1 MRHTFSRGLRA
12 AKATTAAALA
22 AIATTAL
29 APASATADLQAQP
42 GGVASACTIDG
53 NAPKELALVS
63 LRLNAAAGNKD
74 LAARRPIL
82 VGMMKE
88 LETKPERFKSN
99 LVGYHYTRSQ
109 VLTLMGSDSTIGF
122 NPTRGS
128 IGLGGAPD
136 EKYDLVGGLDSEFKA
151 VVAGA
156 AACEKDVADLRQ
168 NDVWLALTRR
178 ALDASNANQPDTA
191 LYYAQQSLRLST
203 ASPYPHYVLGNVT
216 NAKGDKAAAVGHWK
230 QVVTLAGTDSTYRD
244 LRNSSLYYIGAA
256 QLEAAEKLSGAEKA
270 TAARD
275 AAASFKQL
283 IDAAPGSSDMPNAM
297 QSMAEALMMAGDTA
311 KVTTVYAPLMSGS
324 GDFSDFA
331 YTMGGVIATRANKL
345 EDATTMF
352 ENAVKKNPTA
362 RDALRNLAA
371 TYYARNQFDKMFDP
385 SKKLVAI
392 DPNNKDGWMMFAY
405 GYQGLMQGT
414 KDAAAKKQFADSLI
428 KYQTYAEALPAK
440 VDVKNFQRGANSVTL
455 VLELEQQAAA
465 PGKYEVTA
473 EFLDAKGAV
482 VGKDTQSVGPIAK
495 GAKATVTLKGTG
507 DGIAGYR
514 YLPIK

>member
-12 AKATTAAALA
+12 ANAAAGAALA

-29 APASATADLQAQP
+29 LPASATADLQAQP

-74 LAARRPIL
+74 FAARRPVL
-82 VGMMKE
+82 VAMMKD

-109 VLTLMGSDSTIGF
+109 VLTLMGADSAIGF
-122 NPTRGS
+122 MPTRGS

-136 EKYDLVGGLDSEFKA
+136 EKFDLVGALDSDFKA
-151 VVAGA
+151 VVAGS
-156 AACEKDVADLRQ
+156 AACEKDVGDLRQ

-191 LYYAQQSLRLST
+191 MYYAQQSLRLST
-203 ASPYPHYVLGNVT
+203 ASPYPHYVLGNVV

-230 QVVTLAGTDSTYRD
+230 QVVTLAGNDSTYRD
-244 LRNSSLYYIGAA
+244 LRNSSLYFIGAA
-256 QLEAAEKLSGAEKA
+256 QVDLAEKMSGAEKQ

-283 IDAAPGSSDMPNAM
+283 IDAAPNSADMPNAM
-297 QSMAEALMMAGDTA
+297 QAMAEALTVAGDSS
-311 KVTTVYAPLMSGS
+311 KVATVYAPLMAAN

-345 EDATTMF
+345 EDATVMF
-352 ENAVKKNPTA
+352 ESAVKKNPTA

-371 TYYARNQFDKMFDP
+371 TYYARNQYQKMFDP
-385 SKKLVAI
+385 SAKLVAI

-414 KDAAAKKQFADSLI
+414 KVAAEKKAFGDSLV
-428 KYQTYAEALPAK
+428 KYQTYAEAMPAK
-440 VDVKNFQRGANSVTL
+440 VDVKNFQRGANAVTL
-455 VLELEQQAAA
+455 VLELEQQAAKA
-465 PGKYEVTA
+465 GTYEVTA

-482 VGKDTQSVGPIAK
+482 VAKDTQSVGPIEK
-495 GAKATVTLKGTG
+495 GKTATVTLKATG